1 MKITIPIL
9 TNTHYDLSKFNF
21 RFRDIYLV
29 ELTSLK
35 LKRYINSFTKNKE
48 LRQVNFDFFNYIIK
62 EKHYDSKKY
71 YAIIKK
77 KYKQNYKQEEIYRV
91 FNLLLLIYPSDLY
104 ISNEID
110 FSTEEGE
117 LRTTGMSSFPRYT
130 SKFFYSHD
138 RNLKEINRFLKK
150 VFLDFY
156 KFEYVRLAILHF
168 NTSFEASHGHF
179 QYINLCMALETLV
192 EGDKELS
199 YRMKRG
205 VAILVG
211 DNKYSCEIIFRNLGN
226 IYSLR
231 SAIVHGENY
240 KNSKLQEYLPYLK
253 KLVARTILE
262 LLLHK
267 LNRSNLNESL
277 TKAGFGQRHL
287 ISQKYKPF
295 ELSLIIQTDVTIVS
309 LTKYK

>member
-1 MKITIPIL
+1 
-9 TNTHYDLSKFNF
+9 
-21 RFRDIYLV
+21 
-29 ELTSLK
+29 
-35 LKRYINSFTKNKE
+35 
-48 LRQVNFDFFNYIIK
+48 
-62 EKHYDSKKY
+62 
-71 YAIIKK
+71 
-77 KYKQNYKQEEIYRV
+77 
-91 FNLLLLIYPSDLY
+91 
-104 ISNEID
+104 
-110 FSTEEGE
+110 
-117 LRTTGMSSFPRYT
+117 MSSTPRNATEY
-130 SKFFYSHD
+130 FYSHD
-138 RNLKEINRFLKK
+138 KNLKEINRYIKK

-168 NTSFEASHGHF
+168 ITSFYASHAHF

-192 EGDKELS
+192 EGDVELS

-211 DNKYSCEIIFRNLGN
+211 DNEYSCQIIFKNSTH

-240 KNSKLQEYLPYLK
+240 DNNKLKEYLPYLK

-267 LNRSNLNESL
+267 LNRGNLNEFL

-287 ISQKYKPF
+287 LSQKYKPF
-295 ELSLIIQTDVTIVS
+295 ELSLIIQTDVTIKS
-309 LTKYK
+309 LSKYKK